1 MTFCNP
7 LIYKGLGGL
16 KNPNNINNIKR
27 HGGAALKSARL
38 LQWGRKRAY
47 RERTGNGPGGP
58 SSLQAN
64 EPQTANQ
71 GRMNGREIEGAGVA
85 SSIQAKG
92 QTAA

>member
-47 RERTGNGPGGP
+47 RERTGNGPGGT